1 MMKKSLKVKE
11 LKQYLETMSDDAE
24 VIVQTRYGKTGIGLI
39 ESMSYKNKEFVVL
52 NVVYDE

>member
-11 LKQYLETMSDDAE
+11 LKQYLESMSDDAE
-24 VIVQTRYGKTGIGLI
+24 IIVQTRYGKISIGLI